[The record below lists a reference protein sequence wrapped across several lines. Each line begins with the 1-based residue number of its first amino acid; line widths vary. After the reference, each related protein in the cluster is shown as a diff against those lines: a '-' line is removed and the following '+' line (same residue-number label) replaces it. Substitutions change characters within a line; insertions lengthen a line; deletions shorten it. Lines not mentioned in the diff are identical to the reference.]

1 MHSFGVQLYCE
12 IESNEH
18 SIEDGYT
25 FYDAIQ
31 WIDILQNACI
41 LLLPFITLFYS
52 ITLLKFMHRS

>member
-31 WIDILQNACI
+31 WIDILQCMH
-41 LLLPFITLFYS
+41 FITTIYYTILFHY
-52 ITLLKFMHRS
+52 IIKIYA